1 MIRECALIEVSICL
15 QGATEVLLKNIGG
28 NNFLA
33 LLSLRAC
40 LCVVL
45 AHVLIIGSNETNDGL
60 FSLVANV
67 NTYKHSFAGD
77 LCAEVHSPEITA
89 ELGIDLS
96 HNVQI
101 DAIIVAVDSLCRNE
115 L

>member
-1 MIRECALIEVSICL
+1 VIRECALIEVSICL

-28 NNFLA
+28 NDFLA

-67 NTYKHSFAGD
+67 DTYEHGFVGD
-77 LCAEVHSPEITA
+77 LCAEVHSPEIA
-89 ELGIDLS
+89 SQFGIDLS
-96 HNVQI
+96 HDVEI
-101 DAIIVAVDSLCRNE
+101 DAVVVTVDCF
-115 L
+115 

>member
-1 MIRECALIEVSICL
+1 
-15 QGATEVLLKNIGG
+15 
-28 NNFLA
+28 
-33 LLSLRAC
+33 
-40 LCVVL
+40 
-45 AHVLIIGSNETNDGL
+45 
-60 FSLVANV
+60 VANV

-89 ELGIDLS
+89 EFGIDLS